1 MTTKEIETILAP
13 FEDRQLFTKKEVN
26 NMLGYGGGHKGVY
39 STIDRL
45 IKSDQLESVKLSSG
59 AVRIKRD
66 SLVNFLNLEI

>member
-1 MTTKEIETILAP
+1 MTTKEIETLLAP

-26 NMLGYGGGHKGVY
+26 NILGYGGGYKGVY

-59 AVRIKRD
+59 AVRIKKD